1 MSSGSLVLLDVDET
15 LVDTNYELTVPHD
28 VLTAAIRHAEAKG
41 AIVGLNSDSGF
52 PTLEWRANQAGI
64 SGPIIAER
72 GALVQPARGA
82 PLTPLIP
89 ETLRFLE
96 LRDRFLDALTFGQ
109 RTRQYWVV
117 LGDVNELAK
126 ALPPIP
132 PRVLPASVAVL
143 VNGVRTCSL
152 AFYVRKRVN
161 CEWVKDGAALQNAF
175 AILGE
180 AGGHTPELWDVREQ
194 PEDINPTY
202 GICIVHHRDTQKS
215 RAVDWILAQAGD
227 RPVYMI
233 GNSTSDDLRDPR
245 VIQCAVENAGPKY
258 KARCTETGGFIAQQP
273 LTAGVIELL
282 ERITSA

>member
-1 MSSGSLVLLDVDET
+1 MSSGSLILCDKDET
-15 LVDTNYELTVPHD
+15 LVDTKYQLTVPSAD
-28 VLTAAIRHAEAKG
+28 FTDAIRRAEAKG

-52 PTLEWRANQAGI
+52 PTLEQRANQIGI
-64 SGPIIAER
+64 PGPIIAER
-72 GALVQPARGA
+72 GALVQPTRGA

-132 PRVLPASVAVL
+132 PRVLPAPVAVL

-152 AFYVRKRVN
+152 AFYVRKRVGDA
-161 CEWVKDGAALQNAF
+161 WVKDGTALDDVI
-175 AILGE
+175 AILEE
-180 AGGHTPELWDVREQ
+180 AGPHCEPLWSARDTLDR
-194 PEDINPTY
+194 NPTY
-202 GICIVHHRDTQKS
+202 GICIVHHKDTQKS

-233 GNSTSDDLRDPR
+233 GNSKSDDLKDSR
-245 VIQCAVENAGPKY
+245 VIQCAVGNASPEY
-258 KARCTETGGFIAQQP
+258 KARCLETHGLIAEQP

>member
-1 MSSGSLVLLDVDET
+1 MSSGSLILLDVDET
-15 LVDTNYELTVPHD
+15 LVDTNYEFTVPHD
-28 VLTAAIRHAEAKG
+28 VLTAAIRSAEARG

-52 PTLEWRANQAGI
+52 LTLERRANQAGI
-64 SGPIIAER
+64 AGPIIAER
-72 GALVQPARGA
+72 GALVQPERGA

-96 LRDRFLDALTFGQ
+96 LRDRFLDALTLGQ
-109 RTRQYWVV
+109 RSRQYLVV

-132 PRVLPASVAVL
+132 PRVLPAPVAVL

-161 CEWVKDGAALQNAF
+161 CEWVKDSAAF
-175 AILGE
+175 VEVIAILEE
-180 AGGHTPELWDVREQ
+180 AGPHCEPLWSARDVLDR
-194 PEDINPTY
+194 NPTY
-202 GICIVHHRDTQKS
+202 GICIVHHKDTQKS
-215 RAVDWILAQAGD
+215 RAVEWILAHAGA
-227 RPVYMI
+227 RSVFMI
-233 GNSTSDDLRDPR
+233 GNSTSDDLKDAR
-245 VIQCAVENAGPKY
+245 VTQCAVGNASQEY
-258 KARCTETGGFIAQQP
+258 KTRCTETHGYIAQQP